1 MNRLIDSNYI
11 PKIILINQIM
21 KIAKP
26 FKVGG
31 LSFKYH
37 STQRNA
43 VGFIVSKR
51 YGNAVKRNL
60 FKRRCRNV
68 FTSLWGDSDLQVS
81 VIVYPVKQNIS
92 FREIDNSF
100 RTLYDKICA

>member
-1 MNRLIDSNYI
+1 
-11 PKIILINQIM
+11 M

-26 FKVGG
+26 FKVGS

-37 STQRNA
+37 STQHNA
-43 VGFIVSKR
+43 IGFIVSKR

-68 FTSLWGDSDLQVS
+68 FTSLWGYSDLQVS

-92 FREIDNSF
+92 FSEIDRSF
-100 RTLYDKICA
+100 RTLYEKICA

>member
-1 MNRLIDSNYI
+1 
-11 PKIILINQIM
+11 M

-26 FKVGG
+26 FKVGD

-37 STQRNA
+37 STQHNA
-43 VGFIVSKR
+43 IGFVVSKR
-51 YGNAVKRNL
+51 YGNAIKRNL
-60 FKRRCRNV
+60 FKRRCRSV
-68 FTSLWGDSDLQVS
+68 FTSLCVDSDLQVS

-100 RTLYDKICA
+100 RILYEKICA